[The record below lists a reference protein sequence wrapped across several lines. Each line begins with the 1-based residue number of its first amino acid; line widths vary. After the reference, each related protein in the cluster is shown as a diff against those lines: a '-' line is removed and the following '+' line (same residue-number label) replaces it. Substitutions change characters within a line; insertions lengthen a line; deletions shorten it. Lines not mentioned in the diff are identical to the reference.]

1 MLVKELEINSI
12 RQNKITLIK
21 NFASLTREYDFN
33 LLSKLMEENDLM
45 IGQKSCVGSL
55 KDVFQ
60 VYKVSNTLQEFKI
73 FFDFLSK
80 LFKYERD
87 PKDEVDLFFSF
98 VSQVGNSHFDYEDVF
113 IIGLEGKVIYKVF
126 GTETENYVI
135 EKGDMV
141 FLPKGLAHKVIA
153 LSPRITASVGFHGRR
168 INV

>member
-1 MLVKELEINSI
+1 MRIPESELISIKENKVTLVKNFISLKIN
-12 RQNKITLIK
+12 
-21 NFASLTREYDFN
+21 YDFN
-33 LLSKLMEENDLM
+33 LLSQLLEKNDLQ
-45 IGQKSCVGSL
+45 INQKSFNGHL
-55 KDVFQ
+55 RDVFQ
-60 VYKVSNTLQEFKI
+60 IKKVGNLFVEIKPTLN
-73 FFDFLSK
+73 FLGN
-80 LFKYERD
+80 LFNYEKKE
-87 PKDEVDLFFSF
+87 KDELDLFFSF

-126 GTETENYVI
+126 GNETENYVI